1 MSSQKMNNEMKNAFR
16 KNRSDSDVSTADSL
30 VLDEDG
36 TVMQGSIV
44 PAASD
49 SPSAKM
55 RFKERIRR
63 ANNKQLPAAAK
74 VLTLCEG
81 GVVREEKRA
90 DIVCASS
97 DGTIHWAEISP
108 APHKSPTAAKKK
120 VIHRARAGDKVSSNV
135 LVCDPDGTVAEAVA
149 GPQVAVAS
157 MDGTI
162 YEAKI
167 TPLSPVHCAAKNK
180 KQKALYRASPK
191 NGPLAGP
198 PPVFVAAAGGEIRIP
213 ERWDFF
219 LPEVGLSC

>member
-1 MSSQKMNNEMKNAFR
+1 ME
-16 KNRSDSDVSTADSL
+16 
-30 VLDEDG
+30 
-36 TVMQGSIV
+36 GSIT
-44 PAASD
+44 PPASD
-49 SPSAKM
+49 SPSAKL
-55 RFKERIRR
+55 RFKKERMFR
-63 ANNKQLPAAAK
+63 ANNQLPAAPK

-81 GVVREEKRA
+81 GIVREEKRA

-120 VIHRARAGDKVSSNV
+120 VIHRARVGDKASAHV

-149 GPQVAVAS
+149 EPQVAVAS

-198 PPVFVAAAGGEIRIP
+198 PPVFVADAGGEIRIP
-213 ERWDFF
+213 ERW
-219 LPEVGLSC
+219 